1 MVAELQSPSAAT
13 ASGHCANIGGGGV
26 IGSASGGGDR
36 RAVIAAT
43 ALGGASAGAS
53 PGTDISATG
62 FGVIP
67 VAADAGSMGASAV
80 VGTALTE
87 FEAREAPLASGA
99 APSLLSLGADG
110 TRK

>member
-43 ALGGASAGAS
+43 ALGGDGAGAS
-53 PGTDISATG
+53 PGPDIAAAG
-62 FGVIP
+62 FGVTP

-80 VGTALTE
+80 AGPALTE
-87 FEAREAPLASGA
+87 FKVPEAPLASGA
-99 APSLLSLGADG
+99 APGLLALGADG